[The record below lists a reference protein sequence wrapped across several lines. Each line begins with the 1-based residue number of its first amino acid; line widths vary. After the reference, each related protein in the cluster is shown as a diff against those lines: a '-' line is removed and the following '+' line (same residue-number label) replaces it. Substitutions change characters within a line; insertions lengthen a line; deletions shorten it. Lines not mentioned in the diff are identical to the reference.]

1 VSAAKLVEQ
10 LRAATIVVREGTSPD
25 VERIYH
31 RKMANDQSLTVTVFG
46 MAAVDGLRRDCT
58 LMLALRTRYELSTD
72 QARHVARDV
81 LADHADTLRRRY
93 ALSDTAEMVL
103 EYARALDTID
113 DLETWTS
120 LKREMN
126 DYLHYLSHA
135 IAVHIP
141 WHELAVAFEGARI
154 VNAGYNRRS
163 RAGRDSD

>member
-1 VSAAKLVEQ
+1 MSAAQLVEQ

-46 MAAVDGLRRDCT
+46 MGAVDGLRRDCA
-58 LMLALRTRYELSTD
+58 LLLALRTRYQLSTE
-72 QARHVARDV
+72 QARHVVRDV
-81 LADHADTLRRRY
+81 LAEHADTLRRRY

-103 EYARALDTID
+103 EYARALDTVD

-120 LKREMN
+120 LRREMN
-126 DYLHYLSHA
+126 EYLHYLSHA
-135 IAVHIP
+135 IAVHVP
-141 WHELAVAFEGARI
+141 WHELAVAFEGARV

-163 RAGRDSD
+163 AGGQDSD